1 MARVRRLLEEDLELD
16 KCALDLHKAFIS
28 QQLEKVLEMAMFLSA
43 VPFILS
49 SYTAGNLF
57 YWISC
62 DPIFIFQ
69 VLESSD
75 ASDSISK
82 TKEKTAKKGSHR
94 KASKKINDG
103 GGSDSSDSDKED
115 EKEEEELEEEEE
127 EIKLRKKTAIKGKTQ
142 KGDRLKKRKTSSS
155 KEVKA
160 SSRKRMKPDQAA
172 LDSDTDREDHG
183 NASDKDESQSSTEKH
198 TQVWGYF
205 C

>member
-1 MARVRRLLEEDLELD
+1 MAGVRRLLEEDLELD
-16 KCALDLHKAFIS
+16 KRALDPHKAFIS

-43 VPFILS
+43 EPFILS

-57 YWISC
+57 HWISH

-69 VLESSD
+69 VLESSN

-82 TKEKTAKKGSHR
+82 TKEKTAKKGTHR
-94 KASKKINDG
+94 KASKNINDG
-103 GGSDSSDSDKED
+103 GDSDSSNSDKED
-115 EKEEEELEEEEE
+115 EEEEEEEE

-142 KGDRLKKRKTSSS
+142 KGDRLKRRKTSSS

-160 SSRKRMKPDQAA
+160 SSRKRIKPDQAA
-172 LDSDTDREDHG
+172 LGSDTDREDRG
-183 NASDKDESQSSTEKH
+183 NASDKDESQSSTEKRR
-198 TQVWGYF
+198 QVWGYF